1 MRSDLYTKAVL
12 TVIAVCLVVLCAQS
26 LRAPI
31 PVYAQ
36 GTAAAGQKVI
46 IAGFDP
52 QALKSGGVPVWLA
65 GGNGSIPVVI
75 TGGNTAVPVTTQ
87 GQPPLQVTMA
97 K

>member
-1 MRSDLYTKAVL
+1 MLRSDLYMKAVL
-12 TVIAVCLVVLCAQS
+12 TVIAVCLIILCTQS

-31 PVYAQ
+31 PVHAQ
-36 GTAAAGQKVI
+36 AGAQKVI
-46 IAGFDP
+46 IQGFDP

-75 TGGNTAVPVTTQ
+75 TGGNIAVPVTTQ
-87 GQPPLQVTMA
+87 GQSPLQVTIA

>member
-1 MRSDLYTKAVL
+1 MIRSDLYTNAVL
-12 TVIAVCLVVLCAQS
+12 TVIAVCLMILCTQS

-36 GTAAAGQKVI
+36 AGAQKVI
-46 IAGFDP
+46 IQGFDP
-52 QALKSGGVPVWLA
+52 QALKSGVVPVWLT

-75 TGGNTAVPVTTQ
+75 TGGNIAVPITTQ
-87 GQPPLQVTMA
+87 GQSPLQVTIA